1 MIRFQRCSTSST
13 KSAHLNSRHDQ
24 RNHSGHCVAR
34 VSPQFDPPSISLD
47 GHTTARADTLI
58 IENSSGK
65 RIDLRPSMTSPTY
78 LRRPLRRRENHRAS
92 KEKTCPYND
101 IVYES
106 DGDTEVQYYTSDES
120 VDGSGGRK
128 TQRRTLAESM
138 VKAKQRGVT
147 AARRGHDTLRRRGR
161 ESVSNLKQ
169 RGRSGV
175 DGVRRR
181 SKSLVARAP
190 ADRSGPS
197 SGRRRST
204 FKVSSV
210 ISGKPLPQA
219 SAFGRKKE
227 KKVRL

>member
-1 MIRFQRCSTSST
+1 
-13 KSAHLNSRHDQ
+13 
-24 RNHSGHCVAR
+24 
-34 VSPQFDPPSISLD
+34 
-47 GHTTARADTLI
+47 
-58 IENSSGK
+58 
-65 RIDLRPSMTSPTY
+65 MTSPTY

-161 ESVSNLKQ
+161 ESVNNLKQ

-227 KKVRL
+227 KKVKCTEDWRNNKSSSTKSKTKSKSSKKPQSRSSDQDNVPRTRSSQSHSSNQNNVPRTRSSQSRF